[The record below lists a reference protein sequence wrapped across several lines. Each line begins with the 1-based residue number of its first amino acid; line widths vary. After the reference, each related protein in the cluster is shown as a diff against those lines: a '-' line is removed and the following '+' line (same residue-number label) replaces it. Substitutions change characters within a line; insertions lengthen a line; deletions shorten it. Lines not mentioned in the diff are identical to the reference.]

1 MSRLPHVGLLL
12 GLWVA
17 LASAAP
23 QRETE
28 RRPTISVETDLVMMS
43 VTVIDRHGAVVPG
56 LTSEHFKVYDNGQPQ
71 TIEFFTNE
79 DIPATVGLVIDSSS
93 SMRGRRQEVTA
104 AATAFASVSHPLD
117 EFFTMNF
124 NEAVWPGLPPP
135 LAFAKNV
142 EQLRSVLAQAPAR
155 GMTALYDAI
164 DRSLAHLQLGKRDR
178 KVLIVVSDGGDN
190 ASSHTLDD
198 VLEYARRTNAV
209 IYAVILAGPDDEEA
223 RPGVLKTLA
232 NETGGT
238 AFAPKDAQDMT
249 SIFTRI
255 ALEMRSG
262 YTIGFSP
269 PVASHDGFRPVR
281 VTVQDADHRQLTART
296 RGGYDAG
303 HGSHRAK

>member
-1 MSRLPHVGLLL
+1 MRRLAHVGLLL
-12 GLWVA
+12 CLWIA

-23 QRETE
+23 QKEAE
-28 RRPTISVETDLVMMS
+28 RRPTISVETDLVMLS
-43 VTVIDRHGAVVPG
+43 VTVLDRHGALVPG
-56 LTSEHFKVYDNGQPQ
+56 LTSEHFKVYDSGQPQ
-71 TIEFFTNE
+71 TIEFFTSE

-104 AATAFASVSHPLD
+104 AATAFANVSHPLD

-135 LAFAKNV
+135 LVFAKNV
-142 EQLRSVLAQAPAR
+142 EQLRSALAQAPAR

-164 DRSLAHLQLGKRDR
+164 DRSLAHLLLGKRDR

-198 VLEYARRTNAV
+198 VLAYARRTNAV

-232 NETGGT
+232 NESGGT
-238 AFAPKDAQDMT
+238 AFSPKAAQDMT

-269 PVASHDGFRPVR
+269 PVAVQAGFRSVR
-281 VTVQDADHRQLTART
+281 VTVADADHRQLTART

-303 HGSHRAK
+303 HAARRAK

>member
-1 MSRLPHVGLLL
+1 MSRLAHVGLFL
-12 GLWVA
+12 GLWIA

-23 QRETE
+23 QKETE
-28 RRPTISVETDLVMMS
+28 RRPTISVETNLVMLS
-43 VTVIDRHGAVVPG
+43 VTVLDRHGALVPG
-56 LTSEHFKVYDNGQPQ
+56 LTADQFKVYDNGQPQ

-93 SMRGRRQEVTA
+93 SMRGLRQEVTA

-142 EQLRSVLAQAPAR
+142 DQLRSALAQAPAR
-155 GMTALYDAI
+155 GKTALYDAI

-178 KVLIVVSDGGDN
+178 RVLVVVSDGGDN
-190 ASSHTLDD
+190 ASSHTLDE
-198 VLEYARRTNAV
+198 VLAYARRTNAV
-209 IYAVILAGPDDEEA
+209 IYGVILADPDDLDA
-223 RPGVLKTLA
+223 KPGVLKKLA
-232 NETGGT
+232 GETGGT
-238 AFAPKDAQDMT
+238 AFSPKGSQEMT

-269 PVASHDGFRPVR
+269 PVAAQPGYRTIR
-281 VTVQDADHRQLTART
+281 VTVDDAEHHQLTART

-303 HGSHRAK
+303 HASRRTK